1 MFILKKEGEKLEAGD
16 VVCDIQTD
24 KAVVSMEVDDEG
36 ILAKIIVPENSGSI
50 KVGLDTV

>member
-1 MFILKKEGEKLEAGD
+1 MQAGD

-36 ILAKIIVPENSGSI
+36 ILAKIVKSA
-50 KVGLDTV
+50 DTGTIQVLSL